1 MSNYSISQITT
12 KLSNLFNP
20 FANST
25 LGALDAIKHVGVDK
39 DKDIVVLI
47 ITTYTNNPE
56 EVKYLRKAIAKLI
69 KIDLEFSG
77 VKIEFE
83 QAKVLSC
90 QNAKFILIESGK
102 GGVGKSQIA
111 INLAYQLAL
120 LGKKVGL
127 IDGDIYTPS
136 TNIML
141 MIPNQTLAVNDYGK
155 IIPHKI
161 KDFEM
166 VSVEFFN
173 QPDEA
178 VLWSKDIVNNMFS
191 NFLYQVAWSKDLE
204 YMIVDMPSLT
214 TEFMVNV
221 KSLLPNSEVLLV
233 TSPSFTSAHSVIKA
247 GNGVKQLGQSIIGV
261 IENMNGFPVSKDEDE
276 YLNTNGGKVVSNAL
290 DIELICSIPFKP
302 ARTGYLYELDE
313 ENGQIFKDLATL
325 ISIR

>member
-39 DKDIVVLI
+39 DKDVVVLI

-161 KDFEM
+161 KGFEM

-178 VLWSKDIVNNMFS
+178 VLWSKDIHN
-191 NFLYQVAWSKDLE
+191 
-204 YMIVDMPSLT
+204 
-214 TEFMVNV
+214 
-221 KSLLPNSEVLLV
+221 
-233 TSPSFTSAHSVIKA
+233 H
-247 GNGVKQLGQSIIGV
+247 
-261 IENMNGFPVSKDEDE
+261 
-276 YLNTNGGKVVSNAL
+276 
-290 DIELICSIPFKP
+290 
-302 ARTGYLYELDE
+302 
-313 ENGQIFKDLATL
+313 IF
-325 ISIR
+325 